1 MYNAMD
7 EWGKPG
13 GIFMDDQL
21 LNWLWRNKTI
31 VGITAIVISIVTWT
45 VDLTGL
51 VYECPFC
58 RTQRTVISLL
68 GILYLMPNP
77 THWISRW
84 FASVFAALGLVVGGT
99 QHFRGWVR
107 IMNGEFEWG
116 EQWYVNS
123 WMLSGFA
130 LFIITG
136 LLLLVWSWRE
146 DDITSAED
154 DMPVQEVG

>member
-1 MYNAMD
+1 
-7 EWGKPG
+7 
-13 GIFMDDQL
+13 MDDKL
-21 LNWLWRNKTI
+21 LNWLYANKMI
-31 VGITAIVISIVTWT
+31 VGLAAVVLSAITWT

-58 RTQRTVISLL
+58 RTQRTVIGLL
-68 GILYLMPNP
+68 GILYLLPNP
-77 THWISRW
+77 AHWMAKYV
-84 FASVFAALGLVVGGT
+84 ASVFAALGLVVGAT

-116 EQWYVNS
+116 ENWYINS

-136 LLLLVWSWRE
+136 LVLLIWSWQKAEPLSE
-146 DDITSAED
+146 DA
-154 DMPVQEVG
+154 